1 MSDHEVFGSATWNG
15 TTARFGYGAC
25 PTCGHT
31 WFWVNNGTASIRG
44 DCPCYCDGVDASEVT
59 ITGTT
64 KTMHVKIERI
74 SGETVEVEL
83 TNIVHN

>member
-25 PTCGHT
+25 PHCEHI
-31 WFWVNNGTASIRG
+31 WFWVNNGTDSIRG
-44 DCPCYCDGVDASEVT
+44 DCPCYCEGDDASRVT

-64 KTMHVKIERI
+64 KLLIKIERI
-74 SGETVEVEL
+74 SGEILNVEL